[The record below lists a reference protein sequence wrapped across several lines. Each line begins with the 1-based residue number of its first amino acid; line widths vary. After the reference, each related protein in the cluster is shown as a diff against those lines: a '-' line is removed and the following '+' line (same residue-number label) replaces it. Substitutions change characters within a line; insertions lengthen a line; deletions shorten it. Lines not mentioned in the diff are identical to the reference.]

1 MEQPISTRRR
11 MALGGLLL
19 AALAPAA
26 GAVRATSETA
36 DAGGWRALG
45 VGGAAI
51 LLRHAA
57 TVPGIGDPPGFR
69 LDDCSTQ
76 RNLSDAGRAQ
86 AKRIGAALRA
96 RNVRINEVL
105 SSRWCRCLDTARLIG
120 AAPPVQPFAPL
131 DSFFEDRRTAS
142 EQTAAVGRYLAAL
155 GTRNALLVTHMVNI
169 QALTGLS
176 VGMGEALVVQ
186 VEPSAP
192 RAVRLAGRLRFD

>member
-1 MEQPISTRRR
+1 MEQPMDSGRRT
-11 MALGGLLL
+11 ALRGLLL
-19 AALAPAA
+19 VAITPAA
-26 GAVRATSETA
+26 STVRAASETA
-36 DAGGWRALG
+36 DAGGWRALAA
-45 VGGAAI
+45 GGAAI

-86 AKRIGAALRA
+86 AQRFGAALRA
-96 RNVRINEVL
+96 RNVRIDDVL

-120 AAPPVQPFAPL
+120 ATPPVQPFAPL

-142 EQTAAVGRYLAAL
+142 AQTAAVGRYLAEL

-186 VEPSAP
+186 VDPADP
-192 RAVRLAGRLRFD
+192 RAVRLVGRLRFD